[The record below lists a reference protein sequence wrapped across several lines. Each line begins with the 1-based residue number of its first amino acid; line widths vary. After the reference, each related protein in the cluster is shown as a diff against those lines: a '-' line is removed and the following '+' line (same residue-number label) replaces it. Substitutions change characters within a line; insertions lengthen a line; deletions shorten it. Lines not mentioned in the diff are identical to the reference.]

1 MRRIFLLAAFA
12 GLLSLPA
19 HAWGPMHHS
28 ITEAAFDSLP
38 EWQRTLFA
46 AHREKMIEFDCL
58 IPDLMRAQANRKTL
72 GKFLTLPNGDPFT
85 HEPHSRHHNYDQVL
99 HYLSQAIEQLRAG
112 DLDDASR
119 WAGCVLH
126 FIEDCGSPAHTVP
139 GDNQHGMM
147 KDFLEV
153 PEQFRDRPL
162 HSLIESG
169 QLPLDL
175 AGYHPRLLGTTA
187 PEAASNLIER
197 INFAIRNARGQVVPI
212 LQGVF
217 KDDQAAIDA
226 GRRRA
231 ATVDAQVSADL
242 LYTLACIAKNRFDD
256 PAETAAL
263 EHADMVQLTP
273 LEVMNQSYF
282 PQFSYYSNPYFG
294 YPTPNGIL
302 KDGTEK
308 QPLEL
313 KVKSNGATS
322 VQRFEHGFGVG
333 THTRLTWN
341 IPANIYDRFTC
352 QLGLHATLGAEGSV
366 KIRIFADGIAVYE
379 SGILTGEDTARAVYL
394 QLPNVQ
400 ELSIDIEGAPP
411 LKPVTNYTVIAEPTL
426 HKAKPSPA
434 RTLDKVP

>member
-1 MRRIFLLAAFA
+1 MRRLLVA
-12 GLLSLPA
+12 LLLTFSVHA
-19 HAWGPMHHS
+19 QAWGPMHHS

-46 AHREKMIEFDCL
+46 AQRENMIEFDCL
-58 IPDLMRAQANRKTL
+58 IPDLMRAPANRKTL

-99 HYLSQAIEQLRAG
+99 HYLSQAIAQLRAG

-169 QLPLDL
+169 QLKLDL
-175 AGYHPRLLGTTA
+175 AGYRPRLLGTTA

-197 INFAIRNARGQVVPI
+197 INFAIRNARGQVIPI

-217 KDDQAAIDA
+217 KDDQPAIDA
-226 GRRRA
+226 GRRKA
-231 ATVDAQVSADL
+231 ATVDAQVSADM
-242 LYTLACIAKNRFDD
+242 LYTLLCIAKNRFDD

-263 EHADMVQLTP
+263 EQVAMVQLTP
-273 LEVMNQSYF
+273 LEVINQSYF
-282 PQFSYYSNPYFG
+282 PQFSYFSNPYFG
-294 YPTPNGIL
+294 YPTRNGIL
-302 KDGTEK
+302 KDGTTRV
-308 QPLEL
+308 PLEL
-313 KVKSNGATS
+313 KVKASGSTATPW
-322 VQRFEHGFGVG
+322 FPDGFGVG

-341 IPANIYDRFTC
+341 VPANIYDRFTC
-352 QLGLHATLGAEGSV
+352 QLGLHASLGAEGSV
-366 KIRIFADGIAVYE
+366 NFRIYADGVAVFE
-379 SGILTGEDTARAVYL
+379 SGNLTGEDTARTVDL
-394 QLPNVQ
+394 PLPNVQ
-400 ELSIDIEGAPP
+400 ELSIDVEGAAPI
-411 LKPVTNYTVIAEPTL
+411 KPATNYAVIAASTL
-426 HKAKPSPA
+426 HKSKPNPA
-434 RTLDKVP
+434 RPLDKVP

>member
-1 MRRIFLLAAFA
+1 MPRLLLSLLIVALLAAH
-12 GLLSLPA
+12 A

-46 AHREKMIEFDCL
+46 AQRQKLIEFDCM
-58 IPDLMRAQANRKTL
+58 IPDLMRAPSNRKAL
-72 GKFLTLPNGDPFT
+72 APFLTLPDGTPFT
-85 HEPHSRHHNYDQVL
+85 HEPHSRQHNYRQVL
-99 HYLSQAIEQLRAG
+99 HYFTRAVEQVRAG
-112 DLDDASR
+112 ELDEASR

-153 PEQFRDRPL
+153 PEIYRDRPL
-162 HSLIESG
+162 HSFIESG
-169 QLPLDL
+169 QLALDL
-175 AGYHPRLLGTTA
+175 AGYRPRLLGTTV
-187 PEAASNLIER
+187 PEASSHLLER
-197 INFAIRNARGQVVPI
+197 MNFAIRNARAQVVPI

-217 KDDQAAIDA
+217 KNDQPAVDA

-242 LYTLACIAKNRFDD
+242 LYTFLCIARNRFE

-263 EHADMVQLTP
+263 ERVSMTDLTP

-282 PQFSYYSNPYFG
+282 PQFSYFSNPYFG
-294 YPTPNGIL
+294 YPVRGGIL
-302 KDGTEK
+302 KDGADK

-313 KVKSNGATS
+313 KVKTNDTVA
-322 VQRFEHGFGVG
+322 VQRFEGGFGAG
-333 THTRLTWN
+333 THTRLTWQF
-341 IPANIYDRFTC
+341 PAGVYDRFTC
-352 QLGLHATLGAEGSV
+352 HLGLHATLGAAGNIA
-366 KIRIFADGIAVYE
+366 IRIYADGVAVYE
-379 SGILTGEDTARAVYL
+379 TGILTGDDTARPVD
-394 QLPNVQ
+394 LPLRNVQ
-400 ELSIDIEGAPP
+400 ELSIDIEARAPV
-411 LKPVTNYTVIAEPTL
+411 KPASNYTVIADPTL
-426 HKAKPSPA
+426 HKAKPGAA